1 MGKHR
6 HHQDADAAAH
16 AADGL
21 PAKPAADP
29 AKFRERSHEISRI
42 EGFSDAVFAFA
53 ITLMVVSLEVP
64 RNYGELMHAMRGFF
78 AFAACFASLFMI
90 WYYQH
95 IFFRRYGLQ
104 DGITLVLNAVLLF
117 VVLFYVYPLKFLF
130 TLLFEQ
136 LMGDRG
142 AFEKAFE
149 GTAGD
154 PQIRHLMVIYGLGY
168 LAVFSVFALLQLH
181 ALRKRGELGLNEIE
195 IFDTRSGVQYHLISV
210 GVALLSILI
219 ALSPLP
225 NAPFFSGIAYA
236 LLGVVFTAYGAVNGR
251 RRRAYEQRARAKA

>member
-6 HHQDADAAAH
+6 HHPEAGAAGH
-16 AADGL
+16 AGDGL
-21 PAKPAADP
+21 PAAPAADP

-104 DGITLVLNAVLLF
+104 DGITLLLNAVLLF

-136 LMGDRG
+136 IAGNHR
-142 AFEKAFE
+142 AFDEAF
-149 GTAGD
+149 AGSTNPHD
-154 PQIRHLMVIYGLGY
+154 ATNLMVVYGLGY
-168 LAVFSVFALLQLH
+168 LAVFAVFALLQWH
-181 ALRKRGELGLNEIE
+181 AWRKRDELGLNEIE
-195 IFDTRSGVQYHLISV
+195 RFDTRTGIQYHMISM
-210 GVALLSILI
+210 GVAGVSIVI
-219 ALSPLP
+219 ALSRMN
-225 NAPFFSGIAYA
+225 NASFFSGIVYA
-236 LLGVVFTAYGAVNGR
+236 LLGPMFTLFGTLTGR
-251 RRRAYEQRARAKA
+251 RRRTLEQRARSGK